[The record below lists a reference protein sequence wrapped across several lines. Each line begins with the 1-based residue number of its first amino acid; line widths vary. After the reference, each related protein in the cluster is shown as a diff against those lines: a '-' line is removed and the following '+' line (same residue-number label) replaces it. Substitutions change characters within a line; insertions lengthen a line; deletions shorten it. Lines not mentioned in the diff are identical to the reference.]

1 MAQTALL
8 PKPTPPKARSV
19 EDRFTLRPLVLA
31 ETRTRTGRRPGSVAF
46 SLFVHLALAIAL
58 IVVPLFLDES
68 LPAPDAMIRA
78 FFVQP
83 VELAPPPPPPPP
95 PPAAATRR
103 QVQRAQAAPR
113 PVAEKAP
120 PRFVAPI
127 EVPEDLPPEEGLSL
141 DMLLGGVEGGVEGG
155 VPGGVVG
162 GIVGGLPEAPPPPP
176 PPKVVRIG
184 GALQAPALLQRVEPE
199 YPLLARQARLTGV
212 VVVEAQVD
220 PQGKVA
226 SVRTLRGSPLLA
238 RSAEKAVREWVYKP
252 LLLNGIP
259 TPFIVSV
266 TVTFNLEQVRR

>member
-1 MAQTALL
+1 MAQTAPL
-8 PKPTPPKARSV
+8 PELTPPKPRSV

-31 ETRTRTGRRPGSVAF
+31 DSRIRTARRPGSVAF
-46 SLFVHLALAIAL
+46 SLFVHLVLAIAL

-95 PPAAATRR
+95 PPAAVTRR
-103 QVQRAQAAPR
+103 QVRRAQAAPR
-113 PVAEKAP
+113 PELEKEP

-176 PPKVVRIG
+176 PPKIVRVG
-184 GALQAPALLQRVEPE
+184 GALQAPALLKRVEPE
-199 YPLLARQARLTGV
+199 YPLLALQARLKGI

-220 PQGKVA
+220 PHGRVA
-226 SVRTLRGSPLLA
+226 SVRSLRGSPLLA
-238 RSAEKAVREWVYKP
+238 EAAVKAVREWVYKP

-259 TPFIVSV
+259 TPFLVTV
-266 TVTFNLEQVRR
+266 TVTFNLEQARR